1 MRAPEEKR
9 TDNALSLT
17 CCIQVVQQ
25 YQLGAMG
32 EEDMC
37 GDVDLARLHAKDP
50 EFAVNPSVGASHS
63 SRYVTSVY
71 AGILQGAT
79 HEGLGCS

>member
-1 MRAPEEKR
+1 
-9 TDNALSLT
+9 
-17 CCIQVVQQ
+17 
-25 YQLGAMG
+25 
-32 EEDMC
+32 MC